1 MTRSTNRRLWNL
13 AADVEAR
20 PTSAAIAQHT
30 ELTEREEFMTS
41 RYAILL
47 GCLCTG
53 AFCLNDAWRADV
65 SLSRELACC
74 CSKDTTER
82 TGAAG
87 CCSRP
92 VETPSANVSGGGP
105 YAALNESRLR
115 DLSDVPDPAPPGPR
129 VSDKLPNVELIN
141 QNGENLRFLDDLVRK
156 HPVCVVF
163 FYTRCTGSC
172 PGTIAKLRQLRT
184 RFARELPDIRLVS
197 ITLEPDDDSPKE
209 LREYMERSGIA
220 DDPSLPAWHFCTG
233 QADEIDELRRAMGL
247 YDRDPVLDADKTQH
261 AAVMVFGNDRTNRWA
276 ALASGS
282 TLDDLTHTIVRIAG
296 NSPRQ
301 RYAAAI
307 RLGGT
312 AHGHLNLAGP

>member
-1 MTRSTNRRLWNL
+1 MT
-13 AADVEAR
+13 
-20 PTSAAIAQHT
+20 
-30 ELTEREEFMTS
+30 

-47 GCLCTG
+47 GCACAG
-53 AFCLNDAWRADV
+53 VFYLNDARRGDK
-65 SLSRELACC
+65 SLPDEPACC
-74 CSKDTTER
+74 CSKEATER
-82 TGAAG
+82 TGATKG
-87 CCSRP
+87 CCARPDDPSP
-92 VETPSANVSGGGP
+92 VEVAYSDS
-105 YAALNESRLR
+105 YAALNESRVQE
-115 DLSDVPDPAPPGPR
+115 LSDVPDPVSPGPR
-129 VSDKLPNVELIN
+129 VADKLPNVELIN

-220 DDPSLPAWHFCTG
+220 DDPALPAWHFCTG
-233 QADEIDELRRAMGL
+233 QADEIDRLRRAMGL
-247 YDRDPVLDADKTQH
+247 YERDPVLDADKTQH

>member
-1 MTRSTNRRLWNL
+1 MMT
-13 AADVEAR
+13 
-20 PTSAAIAQHT
+20 
-30 ELTEREEFMTS
+30 

-47 GCLCTG
+47 GCACAG
-53 AFCLNDAWRADV
+53 AFYLNDARRGNE
-65 SLSRELACC
+65 SLPVEPACC
-74 CSKDTTER
+74 CSRGATER
-82 TGAAG
+82 TGAAKS
-87 CCSRP
+87 CCSQP
-92 VETPSANVSGGGP
+92 TEHPSANVPDADP
-105 YAALNESRLR
+105 YAALNASRVQE
-115 DLSDVPDPAPPGPR
+115 LSDVPDPALPGPR
-129 VSDKLPNVELIN
+129 VSDKLPNVELVD
-141 QNGENLRFLDDLVRK
+141 QNGQHLRFMDDLVRK

-197 ITLEPDDDSPKE
+197 VTLEPGDDGPGE
-209 LREYMERSGIA
+209 LREYMERSGIT

-233 QADEIDELRRAMGL
+233 NADEIDGLRRAMGL
-247 YDRDPVLDADKTQH
+247 YERDPVLDADKTQH

-282 TLDDLTHTIVRIAG
+282 TLDDLTRTIVRIAG

-301 RYAAAI
+301 RYAEAI

-312 AHGHLNLAGP
+312 AHGHLNVALP

>member
-1 MTRSTNRRLWNL
+1 
-13 AADVEAR
+13 
-20 PTSAAIAQHT
+20 
-30 ELTEREEFMTS
+30 MTS

-47 GCLCTG
+47 GCVCTG
-53 AFCLNDAWRADV
+53 AFCLNDARQGDV

-74 CSKDTTER
+74 CSKGTTER
-82 TGAAG
+82 TGTAG

-92 VETPSANVSGGGP
+92 ADPASDGSAEGGS
-105 YAALNESRLR
+105 YAALNESRVR
-115 DLSDVPDPAPPGPR
+115 ELSDIPDSAPPGPR
-129 VSDKLPNVELIN
+129 FSDKLPNVELVD
-141 QNGENLRFLDDLVRK
+141 QNGERLRFLDDLVRK

-184 RFARELPDIRLVS
+184 RFAKELPDIRLVS
-197 ITLEPDDDSPKE
+197 VTLEPDDDSPE
-209 LREYMERSGIA
+209 DLREYMERSGISE
-220 DDPSLPAWHFCTG
+220 DSSLPAWHFCTG
-233 QADEIDELRRAMGL
+233 NADEIDGLRRAMGL
-247 YDRDPVLDADKTQH
+247 YERDPVLDADKTQH

-282 TLDDLTHTIVRIAG
+282 TLNDLTRTIVRIAG

-301 RYAAAI
+301 RYADAV

-312 AHGHLNLAGP
+312 AHGHLNVVFP